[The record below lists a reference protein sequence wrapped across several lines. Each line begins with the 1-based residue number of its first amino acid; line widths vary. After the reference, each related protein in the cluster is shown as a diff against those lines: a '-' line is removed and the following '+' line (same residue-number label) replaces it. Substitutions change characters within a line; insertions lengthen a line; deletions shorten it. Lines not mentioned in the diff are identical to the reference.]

1 MSWKIAAV
9 KIWSV
14 YFKQSRTTVVKNIR
28 NISESY
34 LGLCRTCENS
44 KRLKDINYFCKK
56 NFIIGVWQGPKYA
69 SEDFFF

>member
-44 KRLKDINYFCKK
+44 KRYSIFLKPVKT
-56 NFIIGVWQGPKYA
+56 P
-69 SEDFFF
+69 SEMEMVDTFQSWC